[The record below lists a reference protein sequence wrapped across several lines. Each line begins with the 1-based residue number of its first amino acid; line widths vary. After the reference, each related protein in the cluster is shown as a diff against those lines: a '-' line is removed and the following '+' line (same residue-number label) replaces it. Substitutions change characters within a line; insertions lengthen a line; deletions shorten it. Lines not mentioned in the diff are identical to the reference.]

1 MGKISEIIMKKE
13 MQDVDLRNILSDNR
27 LDFQTGGRRYI
38 IQNTSNGLM
47 VRVYERNEDY
57 EAQPDWIFL
66 GSKRVNFISNL
77 E

>member
-1 MGKISEIIMKKE
+1 MSEIIMKKE
-13 MQDVDLRNILSDNR
+13 MQDVDLRNILSENR

-38 IQNTSNGLM
+38 IQNTSDGLM
-47 VRVYERNEDY
+47 VRVYERNKDF
-57 EAQPDWIFL
+57 EAQPDWNFL

>member
-1 MGKISEIIMKKE
+1 MEMKKE
-13 MQDVDLRNILSDNR
+13 MQDVEMRNILSDNR

-57 EAQPDWIFL
+57 EAQPDWNFL
-66 GSKRVNFISNL
+66 GSKSVKFISNL